1 MKQLT
6 SYKRLGIQKR
16 IMLYVAVGLTLM
28 FGIFALVGLEL
39 VQRATELVY
48 EERLNTAYTTAG
60 VLNKDFFHVT
70 REVKEE
76 SSSLLSGDEQRLKT
90 AIQALLKHLSETDPF
105 PFFRVTGVSV
115 LNNDGRLL
123 AETGKPEMT
132 AESLAPVLSWVT
144 DASGEEYGIVSM
156 GSGGIEGVPH
166 ATIITR
172 RAGNYGSPDL
182 AIGVHTLS
190 LNSADF
196 YIPTSYGQSS
206 SGQASTPSQDET
218 RQGSYHLEIMDPDG
232 IIVLGIG
239 EDEHPGEVSL
249 HFATIQDIMA
259 ERKATTLLHKPA
271 PGETFKSHV
280 MAIVPL
286 ISSNFYVIFEQPTD
300 VVLALPSE
308 MRLRITLIASIGFL
322 ATLLVTWI
330 TTRHVVKPT
339 EQLTSAALR
348 IASGDLESP
357 ISIRAQDEVGDLA
370 ESLDT
375 MRRKMLAAYQEIEI
389 VNKGLESQ
397 VRERTARLEE
407 VLRKIISAQEEERYR
422 LARELHDETAQT
434 IGALSISLD
443 RARDGLEEDDDT
455 DALKHL
461 LEAKTIA
468 TRLLEETRRLILDL
482 RPQALDDLGLGPAI
496 RWYAETHL
504 EELGVAVTVEIE
516 PVNRMPEHIEVSLFR
531 VIQEAINNIGKHANA
546 KHAHIRLARQDS
558 KVSVMISDD
567 GKGFNA
573 DRVMESSVHGNNVG
587 LLGMQERVRLLNG
600 SIQIHSQ
607 EGAGTEI
614 SIDIPILE
622 EPV

>member
-1 MKQLT
+1 M
-6 SYKRLGIQKR
+6 
-16 IMLYVAVGLTLM
+16 
-28 FGIFALVGLEL
+28 
-39 VQRATELVY
+39 
-48 EERLNTAYTTAG
+48 
-60 VLNKDFFHVT
+60 
-70 REVKEE
+70 
-76 SSSLLSGDEQRLKT
+76 
-90 AIQALLKHLSETDPF
+90 
-105 PFFRVTGVSV
+105 
-115 LNNDGRLL
+115 
-123 AETGKPEMT
+123 
-132 AESLAPVLSWVT
+132 
-144 DASGEEYGIVSM
+144 
-156 GSGGIEGVPH
+156 
-166 ATIITR
+166 
-172 RAGNYGSPDL
+172 
-182 AIGVHTLS
+182 
-190 LNSADF
+190 
-196 YIPTSYGQSS
+196 
-206 SGQASTPSQDET
+206 
-218 RQGSYHLEIMDPDG
+218 
-232 IIVLGIG
+232 
-239 EDEHPGEVSL
+239 
-249 HFATIQDIMA
+249 
-259 ERKATTLLHKPA
+259 
-271 PGETFKSHV
+271 
-280 MAIVPL
+280 
-286 ISSNFYVIFEQPTD
+286 
-300 VVLALPSE
+300 
-308 MRLRITLIASIGFL
+308 
-322 ATLLVTWI
+322 
-330 TTRHVVKPT
+330 
-339 EQLTSAALR
+339 
-348 IASGDLESP
+348 
-357 ISIRAQDEVGDLA
+357 GDLA

-375 MRRKMLAAYQEIEI
+375 MRRKRMAAYQELES

-443 RARDGLEEDDDT
+443 RARDGLEEEDDT

-496 RWYAETHL
+496 RWYAEIHL

-516 PVNRMPEHIEVSLFR
+516 PVSRMPEHIEVSLFR
-531 VIQEAINNIGKHANA
+531 VIQEAINNIGKHTNA